1 MYKKD
6 FDTRRSQSS
15 EGEVPRR
22 RVLKFLATLFGG
34 AVALTSGRSLLS
46 EPNRVSA
53 AAVLPTGYPAPKYLP
68 RDYQLVEVYANRTDG
83 FGGSDERALWYSN
96 PKNLQGFNNPLA
108 VYVTRQ
114 PKRSSLVAMRQG
126 SPIALNLASGAS
138 VQADYHDG
146 LWMRDPSA
154 SNVPLSNQIQLRDGS
169 GVLVWVTSNAHSLTF
184 NMGGFTVGIRGARM
198 AGVERNELIRVA
210 SSLG

>member
-1 MYKKD
+1 MYMKD
-6 FDTRRSQSS
+6 FGTRQSQGS
-15 EGEVPRR
+15 EREVPRR
-22 RVLKFLATLFGG
+22 GVLKFFATLFGG
-34 AVALTSGRSLLS
+34 ALASTAGRSLLS
-46 EPNRVSA
+46 ETNYVSA

-96 PKNLQGFNNPLA
+96 PRNLQGFNNPLT

-114 PKRSSLVAMRQG
+114 PKRSSLVATRQG
-126 SPIALNLASGAS
+126 IPVALSFSSGAS
-138 VQADYHDG
+138 AQAEYHDG

-154 SNVPLSNQIQLRDGS
+154 PNVPSSNQLQLRDGS

-184 NMGGFTVGIRGARM
+184 NMGGITVGIRGARM
-198 AGVERNELIRVA
+198 AGVDRNELIRVA